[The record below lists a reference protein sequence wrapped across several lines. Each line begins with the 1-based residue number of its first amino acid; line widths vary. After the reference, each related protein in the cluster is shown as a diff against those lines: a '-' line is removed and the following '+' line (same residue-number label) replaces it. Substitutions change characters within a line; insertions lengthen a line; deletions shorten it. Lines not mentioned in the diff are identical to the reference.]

1 MLFWTETEQ
10 PRERNHTNA
19 HVCAL
24 ETKTSQ
30 KTKLDA
36 ADFVRDVGKPFGMVR
51 ILRSSTICD
60 SEKWPS
66 TDSNFPCTQ
75 RL

>member
-19 HVCAL
+19 HICAL
-24 ETKTSQ
+24 ETRTSQ
-30 KTKLDA
+30 KQLDA

-51 ILRSSTICD
+51 MPRSSTICD
-60 SEKWPS
+60 SEKWLS
-66 TDSNFPCTQ
+66 TDSNFPSTQ
-75 RL
+75 RV